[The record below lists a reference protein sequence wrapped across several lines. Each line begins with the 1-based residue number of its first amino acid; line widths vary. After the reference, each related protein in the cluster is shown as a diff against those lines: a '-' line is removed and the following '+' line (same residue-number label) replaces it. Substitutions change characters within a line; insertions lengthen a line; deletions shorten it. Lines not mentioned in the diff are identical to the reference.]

1 MYNFLLL
8 LNILKFGISYL
19 FCELPKFQI
28 IKHIHM
34 PVLLNWLRNGH
45 SAIFGLPVIIETEF
59 FLFAFFTFSKWQ
71 KQPSVFTYSSL
82 CSFHSCLWTI
92 YFYLS
97 SFHLM
102 DREWHEMER
111 VKRGWA
117 RNPGPH
123 SKTLIR
129 IALEK
134 WEPDLSL
141 ISSVDQEGIKH

>member
-97 SFHLM
+97 SFHLWTENGM
-102 DREWHEMER
+102 RWRESREVELETQDHT
-111 VKRGWA
+111 A
-117 RNPGPH
+117 RH
-123 SKTLIR
+123 W
-129 IALEK
+129 LELL
-134 WEPDLSL
+134 WRNGSQICLSYPQWTKK
-141 ISSVDQEGIKH
+141 V